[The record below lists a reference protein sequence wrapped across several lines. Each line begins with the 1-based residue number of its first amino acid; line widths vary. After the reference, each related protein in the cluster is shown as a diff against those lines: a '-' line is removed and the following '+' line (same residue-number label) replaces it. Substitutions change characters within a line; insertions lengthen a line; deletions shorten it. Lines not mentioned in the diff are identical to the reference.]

1 MENFYNLTEDQL
13 SLQEMV
19 RDFARKELAPVVAEC
34 DVKGE
39 FPMDVYK
46 KIVEIGVNAMF
57 IPEEFGGLGLDQK
70 TICVIREELG
80 QIGRAHV

>member
-39 FPMDVYK
+39 FPMDV
-46 KIVEIGVNAMF
+46 
-57 IPEEFGGLGLDQK
+57 
-70 TICVIREELG
+70 
-80 QIGRAHV
+80 